1 MDFSFSEDDL
11 ALQDAIAKF
20 AAGELAPKARDL
32 DESAEFPWEHLPK
45 LAEMGVMGMN
55 LPEEYGGAGVSA
67 VALALA
73 IEEIAAA
80 CGATA
85 SMFTAH
91 FLATD
96 TILMGGDEALK
107 RRYLPAAAAGEKLGA
122 FAMTEPAAGSNPMD
136 MTSRAVR
143 EGDGYRL
150 KGVKH
155 FISNGGVADF
165 LVVFAKT
172 DPEAGHRGISVFVVD
187 KGTPGF
193 VPGSPEKT
201 LGIRAAHVFELS
213 FDCLIPAE
221 NLVGPENSGFKTAM
235 RTLDRGR
242 VDVAA
247 MGLGIARAAFDAA
260 LAWAKERK
268 VSGQLL
274 GEYQGIQWMLADM
287 ATELEAARLLT
298 HKAAALRQAGQPFS
312 RESAMAKLFTSEAT
326 GRIADL
332 ALQIHG
338 GYGFIREMPLERY
351 VRDAR
356 ILRIFEGASEV
367 QRNIIGR
374 MLLR

>member
-1 MDFSFSEDDL
+1 MDFSFNEDEL
-11 ALQDAIAKF
+11 ALREAIAKF
-20 AAGELAPKARDL
+20 AAGELAPRAREL
-32 DESAEFPWEHLPK
+32 DETAELPWEHLPK
-45 LAEMGVMGMN
+45 LAEMGIMGMN
-55 LPEEYGGAGVSA
+55 LPEEFGGAGVSA
-67 VALALA
+67 IGLALA
-73 IEEIAAA
+73 IEEVAAA
-80 CGATA
+80 CAATA

-96 TILMGGDEALK
+96 TILLGGGEEIK
-107 RRYLPAAAAGEKLGA
+107 RRYLPGAASGEKLGA

-136 MTSRAVR
+136 MATRAVR

-172 DPEAGHRGISVFVVD
+172 DPEAAHRGISAFVVD
-187 KGTPGF
+187 KETPGLEA
-193 VPGSPEKT
+193 GAAEKT
-201 LGIRAAHVFELS
+201 MGIRAAHVFELS

-221 NLVGPENSGFKTAM
+221 NIVGAEGSGFKSAM
-235 RTLDRGR
+235 MTLDRGR
-242 VDVAA
+242 VDVSA

-260 LAWAKERK
+260 LAWARERK
-268 VSGQLL
+268 ISGRPL
-274 GEYQGIQWMLADM
+274 GEYQGIQWHLADM
-287 ATELEAARLLT
+287 ATQLEAARLLT
-298 HKAAALRQAGQPFS
+298 YKAAALREAGERFS
-312 RESAMAKLFTSEAT
+312 YESAIAKLFVSEAT
-326 GRIADL
+326 GKITDL

-367 QRNIIGR
+367 QRNILGR
-374 MLLR
+374 MLTR

>member
-80 CGATA
+80 FGATA

-91 FLATD
+91 FLAID
-96 TILMGGDEALK
+96 TILMGGDEDLK
-107 RRYLPAAAAGEKLGA
+107 QRYLPAAAAGEKLGA

-187 KGTPGF
+187 KDTPGF
-193 VPGSPEKT
+193 EPGSPEKT

-213 FDCLIPAE
+213 FDCLIAAE
-221 NLVGPENSGFKTAM
+221 NRIGPENSGFKTAM
-235 RTLDRGR
+235 KTLDRGR

-268 VSGQLL
+268 ISGQLL